1 MRTVLFVV
9 ALLLVL
15 SSGAMA
21 QSKMEA
27 LGLRGPGKVVVEVV
41 VKESLVSYS
50 FSKDGYLVNETRY
63 SFDSAPFVKKYDD
76 LEREIFAGR
85 DELGGEYM
93 RAEYDSEKREYRG
106 YYKIRKDGKLG
117 EWELF
122 NFGEIDSEGR
132 IVKVYDGFA
141 GVFRSRFSYDLK
153 GNREKSEF
161 VDEQGATKERH
172 EYQYGKYN
180 QLESLKILRRMA
192 NTDFLQVANETRNHY
207 DSEGYL
213 IRVERIWFEAG
224 KEKETKEYRRYEY
237 IFFDSYGNWTKRFCY
252 EDGKE
257 LLEERSISYY
267 GEGFDL
273 FQEVLGFAKLRI
285 MNKGAVR

>member
-27 LGLRGPGKVVVEVV
+27 LGLRGPVKVVVEVV

-50 FSKDGYLVNETRY
+50 FSKDGKIE
-63 SFDSAPFVKKYDD
+63 VKVSSMVGRDVYMNKYDG
-76 LEREIFAGR
+76 LERIYVGGR
-85 DELGGEYM
+85 IENGSEEKDFYT
-93 RAEYDSEKREYRG
+93 EYDEEKKEYHVWNCDG
-106 YYKIRKDGKLG
+106 EEKKKQLFVYGKL
-117 EWELF
+117 
-122 NFGEIDSEGR
+122 
-132 IVKVYDGFA
+132 
-141 GVFRSRFSYDLK
+141 
-153 GNREKSEF
+153 
-161 VDEQGATKERH
+161 DEQGRPETVIIAGSMSDQMKNTYDSRGNLVVRESREGTESKVVSKTEH
-172 EYQYGKYN
+172 QYGEKN
-180 QLESLKILRRMA
+180 QLARTRYLRWDDPSKSMQL
-192 NTDFLQVANETRNHY
+192 TDEVVYHY
-207 DSEGYL
+207 YQDGYL
-213 IRVERIWFEAG
+213 VRVERIRFEAG
-224 KEKETKEYRRYEY
+224 KEKETKEDRRYEY

-252 EDGKE
+252 QDGKE

>member
-27 LGLRGPGKVVVEVV
+27 LGLRGPVKVVVEVV

-50 FSKDGYLVNETRY
+50 FSKDGKIE
-63 SFDSAPFVKKYDD
+63 VKVSSMVGRDVYMNKYDG
-76 LEREIFAGR
+76 LERIYVGGR
-85 DELGGEYM
+85 IENGSEEKDFYT
-93 RAEYDSEKREYRG
+93 EYDEEKKEYHVWNCDG
-106 YYKIRKDGKLG
+106 EEKKKQLFVYGKL
-117 EWELF
+117 
-122 NFGEIDSEGR
+122 
-132 IVKVYDGFA
+132 
-141 GVFRSRFSYDLK
+141 
-153 GNREKSEF
+153 
-161 VDEQGATKERH
+161 DEQGRPETVIIAGSMSDQMKNTYDSQGNLVLC
-172 EYQYGKYN
+172 EYVRPPENKVIGKTEHQYGEKN
-180 QLESLKILRRMA
+180 QLAR
-192 NTDFLQVANETRNHY
+192 TRNLRWDDPSKSMQLTDEVVYHY
-207 DSEGYL
+207 DQDGYL
-213 IRVERIWFEAG
+213 IRVERIRFEAG
-224 KEKETKEYRRYEY
+224 KEKETKEDRRYEY